1 MKAYIVSTAG
11 KQKFVNSMIL
21 NFKREGL
28 NIDLLHNTFETD
40 ADFIGSTKKH
50 IEKADIVLIVVD
62 ENFLKSEITKK
73 EMEMVLDFS
82 ECSNRPIL
90 FPIILDESPIPRKLS
105 NIPCFRCDSKS
116 DENIQLLAMQ
126 IRKLIAVEK
135 SMNLSKKKSNSLTL
149 KKNTS
154 LMLMMT
160 GTVTGIFAAII
171 PFVLERTTSSTL
183 IGEEFTIVITSVL
196 VSVVMAMMTTTYAI
210 TMRQRNSIQEK
221 EDAEQYSK
229 KLKETITNDDSDM
242 KADKI
247 YEDTQCNRKG
257 IKLNERGDLLKGSEI
272 NALGRMLINLEDI
285 KEFYTWSQKQAK
297 DSFILAVVMCIG
309 GFSMIVIA
317 ILLSIVFGLGIETA
331 IIPAIGGAISEAVA
345 GTSLFVYKSS
355 LLQLNHYHKAL
366 HEDERFLSSVN
377 LLSQFSSSEMQDEM
391 LKEIIQSEIQMN
403 LSNVHVNETDDI
415 K

>member
-11 KQKFVNSMIL
+11 TQKIVNLIIHDL
-21 NFKREGL
+21 KREGL
-28 NIDLLHNTFETD
+28 NIDLLHNTFDFD
-40 ADFIGSTKKH
+40 ADFINNAKKH

-62 ENFLKSEITKK
+62 EKFFNSEITKK
-73 EMEMVLDFS
+73 EMEMVLEFS
-82 ECSNRPIL
+82 ECNNRPIL
-90 FPIILDESPIPRKLS
+90 FPIILDENPIPRELS

-116 DENIQLLAMQ
+116 NENIQLLILQ
-126 IRKLIAVEK
+126 IRKLIATEK
-135 SMNLSKKKSNSLTL
+135 NMNLSKQKGNPLASKKY
-149 KKNTS
+149 TS
-154 LMLMMT
+154 LMLMIT
-160 GTVTGIFAAII
+160 GTITGIFATIV
-171 PFVLERTTSSTL
+171 PFVLERITASTL
-183 IGEEFTIVITSVL
+183 LGEGFTIFITSFL
-196 VSVVMAMMTTTYAI
+196 VSMVIAMMTTTYVI

-221 EDAEQYSK
+221 EDAEQYSR

-242 KADKI
+242 KVSSE
-247 YEDTQCNRKG
+247 YRNTQCNQND
-257 IKLNERGDLLKGSEI
+257 IKLNERGDMLRGSEI

-309 GFSMIVIA
+309 GFSMIVVA
-317 ILLSIVFGLGIETA
+317 ILLSMFFGLGIEAA
-331 IIPAIGGAISEAVA
+331 IIPAIGGAISEVVA

-355 LLQLNHYHKAL
+355 LIQLNHYHKAL

-377 LLSQFSSSEMQDEM
+377 LISQFSSSEMQDEM

-403 LSNVHVNETDDI
+403 LSNVSVNETDKI